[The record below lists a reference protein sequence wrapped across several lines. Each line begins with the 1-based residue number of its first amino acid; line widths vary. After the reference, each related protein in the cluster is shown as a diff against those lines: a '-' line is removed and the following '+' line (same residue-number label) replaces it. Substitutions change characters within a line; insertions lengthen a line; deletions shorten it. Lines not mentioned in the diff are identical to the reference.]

1 MSSNQT
7 NLYSTLTPSGLY
19 TRKEI
24 ADYIGVSERT
34 ISNMMRTR
42 RIPVIRIG
50 GNVRFDPVKVRKALE
65 KYEIEAIWTV
75 TKKVET
81 LERIDPKLESNLYD
95 NTNKWFQKKK
105 LENDQL

>member
-1 MSSNQT
+1 MAGLGVIRSCRHEVENNSMYWCMTENT
-7 NLYSTLTPSGLY
+7 RKLHSTLTPSGLY
-19 TRKEI
+19 NRKQI

-65 KYEIEAIWTV
+65 KYEIEAI
-75 TKKVET
+75 
-81 LERIDPKLESNLYD
+81 
-95 NTNKWFQKKK
+95 
-105 LENDQL
+105 